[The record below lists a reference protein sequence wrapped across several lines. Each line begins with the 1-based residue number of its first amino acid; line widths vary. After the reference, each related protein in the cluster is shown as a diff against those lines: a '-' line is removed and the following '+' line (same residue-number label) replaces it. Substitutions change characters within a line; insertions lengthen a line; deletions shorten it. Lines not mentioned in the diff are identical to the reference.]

1 MLARIG
7 SETTFRKVTGLW
19 WWNSRSFLK
28 SCEKPSATRD
38 LPCLALISS
47 EIVETLRDHRPCEG
61 LRKSTYSA
69 RTHTIIE
76 TLVEEFTVLS
86 LQLWYFQRK
95 RDGLLWSALKRDR
108 QEGRGICV
116 GISSLCMSAGKCG
129 MLCFGTSPASVHI
142 AHQVIWRRLLLSY
155 TTCLWQP
162 PSSTSS
168 PPNLAKAATVVERLV
183 YAVPALSSS
192 ALVKPAQNIHEL

>member
-19 WWNSRSFLK
+19 WWNSRSSLK

-47 EIVETLRDHRPCEG
+47 EIVESLRDHRPCEG
-61 LRKSTYSA
+61 RGKSTSSA
-69 RTHTIIE
+69 RTHNILRDTGRW
-76 TLVEEFTVLS
+76 VYCSF
-86 LQLWYFQRK
+86 LWYFQRK

-116 GISSLCMSAGKCG
+116 GISSLCMSLKIATCCVLGQVQLQCISRIKWYDDACCYLILLVCG
-129 MLCFGTSPASVHI
+129 SPHLL
-142 AHQVIWRRLLLSY
+142 HQA
-155 TTCLWQP
+155 
-162 PSSTSS
+162 